1 MGIIT
6 SPCYMSTVRSIPV
19 EFTTEKMLSSSGE
32 LLHENSFLQDLPS
45 NIPRYK
51 YVGGTQFC
59 MIMDI
64 EFRRPEKSMIA
75 QAQQRAAPQDK
86 TDHSGI
92 KDDSLLSRQIYR
104 GDSQQPYSRR
114 LTRSFLKSQSPNFT
128 YVHQPSDSLGQ
139 TDNVTDGELPSDCVL
154 FYIPRRLIQ
163 SENRWITES
172 IT

>member
-6 SPCYMSTVRSIPV
+6 SPCYMSTVRCPWNS
-19 EFTTEKMLSSSGE
+19 
-32 LLHENSFLQDLPS
+32 LLRRCFPAQVNPS
-45 NIPRYK
+45 NIPRHK

-64 EFRRPEKSMIA
+64 EFRRLEKSMIA

-114 LTRSFLKSQSPNFT
+114 LTRSFLGNQSPNFT
-128 YVHQPSDSLGQ
+128 TSTSRATHLVKPTMLQTASFPVIASSSTSLA
-139 TDNVTDGELPSDCVL
+139 V
-154 FYIPRRLIQ
+154 
-163 SENRWITES
+163 
-172 IT
+172 